1 MTTTTERLARLETA
15 QELLGFLI
23 AGLSSEIHQ
32 LRKASAEP
40 AAVAAL
46 VAKKNELADL
56 EDSLS
61 LDDAETVERVIETF
75 GPEVRSQR
83 QAKQIVA
90 GNNLSPVALPTSA

>member
-23 AGLSSEIHQ
+23 ASLSSEIHTERQ
-32 LRKASAEP
+32 RATADPSRVKSLQT
-40 AAVAAL
+40 
-46 VAKKNELADL
+46 KKNELVDL
-56 EDSLS
+56 EDNLS

-83 QAKQIVA
+83 QARQVVA
-90 GNNLSPVALPTSA
+90 GNN